1 MIDATTA
8 GQIRLDNKLIT
19 IEKLPTE
26 QLEEYLTQVKNIDT
40 ELTKENYQIISN
52 LINNQIS

>member
-26 QLEEYLTQVKNIDT
+26 QLEDYLIQVQNRDA

>member
-1 MIDATTA
+1 MIDATAA

-26 QLEEYLTQVKNIDT
+26 QLEDYLV
-40 ELTKENYQIISN
+40 QIQNKIS
-52 LINNQIS
+52 

>member
-26 QLEEYLTQVKNIDT
+26 QLEDYLVQVQNRDA
-40 ELTKENYQIISN
+40 ELTKENYQIITN